1 MNKEF
6 WTELVEYF
14 EDIWNKP
21 YSMQDKYDKIN
32 EYVKAWEQS
41 KIKGELTEELK
52 DVMAFLG
59 EDAMSGSN
67 DAYLKYKKILTECEK
82 RNIYL

>member
-52 DVMAFLG
+52 KVMANLG
-59 EDAMSGSN
+59 DIAMSGSN